1 MMMKKSLPIDIDKL
15 PKGVDMLH
23 NPILNKGT
31 AYTNNERQVL
41 GLRGLLPPHILTQ
54 DEQKIRVLSTFREKN
69 SDLEKYI
76 YLIALQDR
84 NEYLFYRLVI
94 DEIEEMM
101 PIIYTP
107 TVGKACQEYAHIFR
121 RPRGLYISSNDKGC
135 IIDILSNWAYRKI
148 DVIVVTDGERILGLG
163 DLGADGMGIPVGKL
177 SLYTACAGIEPS
189 RTLPITIDVGTNNE
203 VLLADPLYIGLR
215 NKRIRGNDY
224 DGLIDEFMNAVTEKF
239 PNVLVQFEDFAN
251 LNACRLLEKYR
262 GNYCMFND
270 DIQGTGGVA
279 LAGLLSAMRLLNES
293 LEDQKILF
301 YGAGSAAY
309 GIAEIIVQKMIQSGV
324 NMGDARKNI
333 CLFDSRGLV
342 VKGRSNLNDQKKL
355 YAHKMQD
362 EYDLKDVI
370 STFQP
375 NILIGVSGQKDAF
388 AESIIR
394 KMGEINE
401 RPIIFA
407 LSNPTSKSECTAE
420 QAYNW
425 TDGRAIFTSGSPF
438 DPVSYGKHT
447 FYPGQGNN
455 AYIFPGVGLGVI
467 VSKSLRLTD
476 EMFIAAADTLSSMVS
491 KEDLSRGRLYP
502 PLKIIRD
509 ISFKIAVNVAKV
521 AFENKIARLPC
532 PENLEECVRAAMFQ
546 PDYPSYV

>member
-1 MMMKKSLPIDIDKL
+1 MVIQKSLRIDIDKL
-15 PKGVDMLH
+15 PRGVDMLH

-31 AYTNNERQVL
+31 AYTMNERQAL
-41 GLRGLLPPHILTQ
+41 GLKGLLPPHILTQ
-54 DEQKIRVLSTFREKN
+54 DEQKIRVLSAFRGKG

-76 YLIALQDR
+76 YLLALQDR

-121 RPRGLYISSNDKGC
+121 RPRGLYISNNDKGY
-135 IIDILSNWAYRKI
+135 IKDILSNWAYRKV

-203 VLLADPLYIGLR
+203 ILLADPLYIGLR
-215 NKRIRGNDY
+215 TKRIRGNDY
-224 DGLIDEFMNAVTEKF
+224 DDLIDEFMNAVAEKF

-262 GNYCMFND
+262 GGYCMFND

-293 LEDQKILF
+293 LENQKILF

-309 GIAEIIVQKMIQSGV
+309 GIAEIIVQKMMQSGV
-324 NMGDARKNI
+324 NIGDARCKI
-333 CLFDSRGLV
+333 CFFDSRGLV
-342 VKGRSNLNDQKKL
+342 VKGRTNINDQKKL
-355 YAHKMQD
+355 YAHKMED
-362 EYDLKDVI
+362 EFDLKAAI
-370 STFQP
+370 NTFQP
-375 NILIGVSGQKDAF
+375 NILIGVSGQKGAF
-388 AESIIR
+388 AESIIQ
-394 KMGEINE
+394 KMGEINDH
-401 RPIIFA
+401 PIIFA

-425 TDGRAIFTSGSPF
+425 TEGRAIFTSGSPF

-467 VSKSLRLTD
+467 VSKSLRVTD
-476 EMFIAAADTLSSMVS
+476 EMFITAADTLSSMVS
-491 KEDLSRGRLYP
+491 KEDLFRGRLYP
-502 PLKIIRD
+502 PLQKIRD
-509 ISFKIAVNVAKV
+509 ISFKIAVNVAQV
-521 AFENKIARLPC
+521 AFDNKIARLPY
-532 PENLEECVRAAMFQ
+532 PENLEEWVRATMFQ

>member
-1 MMMKKSLPIDIDKL
+1 MIKKSLPIDIDKL

-31 AYTNNERQVL
+31 AYTMNERQAL
-41 GLRGLLPPHILTQ
+41 GLKGLLPPHILTQ
-54 DEQKIRVLSTFREKN
+54 DEQKIRVLSAFRGKG

-76 YLIALQDR
+76 YLLALQDR
-84 NEYLFYRLVI
+84 NEYLFYRLII

-121 RPRGLYISSNDKGC
+121 RPRGFYISNNDKGF
-135 IIDILSNWAYRKI
+135 IKDILSNWAYREV
-148 DVIVVTDGERILGLG
+148 DVIVATDGERILGLG

-203 VLLADPLYIGLR
+203 ALLADQLYIGLR
-215 NKRIRGNDY
+215 NKRLTGKDY
-224 DGLIDEFMNAVTEKF
+224 DDLIDEFMDAVTEKF

-270 DIQGTGGVA
+270 DIQGTGGVT
-279 LAGLLSAMRLLNES
+279 LAGLLSTMQLLNQS
-293 LEDQKILF
+293 LKDQKILF
-301 YGAGSAAY
+301 YGAGSAAF
-309 GIAEIIVQKMIQSGV
+309 GIAEIIVKKMMQSG
-324 NMGDARKNI
+324 MRMEDARKQI
-333 CLFDSRGLV
+333 YFFDSQGLV
-342 VKGRSNLNDQKKL
+342 VKGRNNLNKMKL
-355 YAHKMQD
+355 TYAHEM
-362 EYDLKDVI
+362 EAEPDLSAAINKL
-370 STFQP
+370 QP
-375 NILIGVSGQKDAF
+375 SILIGVSGQGATF
-388 AESIIR
+388 IESVVR
-394 KMGEINE
+394 NMGEINE

-425 TDGRAIFTSGSPF
+425 TEGRAIFASGSPF
-438 DPVSYGKHT
+438 DAVTYGQNT

-455 AYIFPGVGLGVI
+455 AYIFPGVGLGVVI
-467 VSKSLRLTD
+467 SKSSRVTD
-476 EMFIAAADTLSSMVS
+476 DMFIAAADTLANMVS
-491 KEDLSRGRLYP
+491 EEDLAKGRLYP
-502 PLKIIRD
+502 PLAKIRD
-509 ISFKIAVNVAKV
+509 ISCEIAVNVARV
-521 AFENKIARLPC
+521 AFDNKTAQLVR
-532 PENLEECVRAAMFQ
+532 PENLEECVRDSMFQ